1 MAPNVRRRGCVVVQ
15 CLPVARLF
23 VPQSKLEEWALGDQ
37 ADIRDGKLT
46 VASEKSSYSVV
57 PAVHFTKLVSGTDDR
72 RLLRKV
78 KTEEELH
85 KLGAEHMADSVIL
98 GETAYEVTGGYLT
111 EVPVAPKPAAPAGQK
126 KGVTPEAEAL
136 AAFLLDKLS

>member
-1 MAPNVRRRGCVVVQ
+1 M
-15 CLPVARLF
+15 ARLF
-23 VPQSKLEEWALGDQ
+23 VPQAKLEEWALEDK

-46 VASEKSSYSVV
+46 VAAEKASFPVA
-57 PAVHFTKLVSGTDDR
+57 PAVHFTKLVSGADEKK
-72 RLLRKV
+72 LLRKV
-78 KTEEELH
+78 KTDEELQ

-98 GETAYEVTGGYLT
+98 GDTAYEVTGGYVT
-111 EVPVAPKPAAPAGQK
+111 DVPSPARGAQK

>member
-1 MAPNVRRRGCVVVQ
+1 M
-15 CLPVARLF
+15 ARLF
-23 VPQSKLEEWALGDQ
+23 LPQNTLEEWALEDK

-46 VASEKSSYSVV
+46 VIAEKASFPVT
-57 PAVHFTKLVSGTDDR
+57 PAVHFVKLVSGTDDR

-78 KTEEELH
+78 KTAEELQ
-85 KLGAEHMADSVIL
+85 KLGAEHLADSVIL
-98 GETAYEVTGGYLT
+98 GDTAYEVTGGYVT
-111 EVPVAPKPAAPAGQK
+111 EVPTASTRSQSQK